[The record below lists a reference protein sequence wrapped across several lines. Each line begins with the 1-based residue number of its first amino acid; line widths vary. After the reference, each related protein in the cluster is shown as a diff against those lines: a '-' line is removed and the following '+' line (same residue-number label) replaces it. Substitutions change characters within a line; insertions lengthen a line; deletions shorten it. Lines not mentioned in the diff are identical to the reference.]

1 MDAMQVQGLQRDVAA
16 LRQQP
21 AEAATCF
28 FDRLARFDPA
38 LAGLF
43 PERHA
48 AREALLLQ
56 MLAALCASVAGD
68 PDGGAALGLRHAAF
82 GVREEH
88 YDTLGTALLV
98 MLHERLGD
106 TAYAASRDT
115 WAEAYGAM
123 AERMIAGA
131 GG

>member
-1 MDAMQVQGLQRDVAA
+1 MDSRQVQRLQRDVAA

-28 FDRLARFDPA
+28 FDRLALFDPA

-43 PERHA
+43 PARRA

-56 MLAALCASVAGD
+56 MLAALCVSVS
-68 PDGGAALGLRHAAF
+68 GGADGATLGLRHAAF

-106 TAYAASRDT
+106 TAYAASRDL

-131 GG
+131 RG